1 MNYLISQEAV
11 LGKKRKLTFSGHE
24 TFPFRYTWLKK
35 VVDAVS
41 SDGTIF
47 TKEDA
52 LSTLGVGKNMVNSM
66 RHWGKLTKMI
76 EPVDDKNNHGCF
88 TVTKFAKKLLS
99 DDGWDPYLEDIATL
113 WLLHWKISTN
123 LEKAT
128 TWYFAFN
135 CLAQIEFTKDQLMH
149 ELVSF
154 AEANE
159 SKASVKSIE
168 RDVTCFIRT
177 YVASKKAKQSVLED
191 SLDCPLIELSLI
203 EELGQQGLYVFS
215 RGQQQDLPDEIFT
228 YALIDYWMKYHQDK
242 GVLSFEDIAYGHGSP
257 GLVFKINED
266 SLAYRLD
273 GLEEHTNGELR
284 YDETSMLRQVYR
296 VKNVNPDKYIE
307 KYYKANETE

>member
-1 MNYLISQEAV
+1 MNYLIPQEAV

-41 SDGTIF
+41 NDEFFFNRET
-47 TKEDA
+47 A
-52 LSTLGVGKNMVNSM
+52 LSDLGVGKNMAYSM
-66 RHWGKLTKMI
+66 RHWGRLTGMLQDFYD
-76 EPVDDKNNHGCF
+76 EEKNRGF
-88 TVTKFAKKLLS
+88 KVTEFAKDLLS
-99 DDGWDPYLEDIATL
+99 NDGWDPYLEDTATL

-135 CLAQIEFTKDQLMH
+135 CLAQIEFTKEQLIH
-149 ELVSF
+149 ELISF

-159 SKASVKSIE
+159 FTTSVKSIE
-168 RDVTCFIRT
+168 RNVSCFIRT
-177 YVASKKAKQSVLED
+177 YVASKKAKQSVHED
-191 SLDCPLIELSLI
+191 SLDCPLTELSLI
-203 EELGQQGLYVFS
+203 EKFGQHGLYVFS
-215 RGQQQDLPDEIFT
+215 REQQQDLPDEIFT
-228 YALIDYWMKYHQDK
+228 YALIDYWNQEHSAK
-242 GVLSFEDIAYGHGSP
+242 GVLSFEDIAYGLGSP

-273 GLEEHTNGELR
+273 RLEKLTNGELR

-296 VKNVNPDKYIE
+296 VKKVDPEKYI
-307 KYYKANETE
+307 KRYYS